1 MSDWSSDV
9 CSSDILCCNLGPN
22 APIIG
27 EGEFHLGVEQ
37 IEPVE
42 DRIWVRGIGRLLA
55 RPQAIANGIVRA
67 SVAMVSPK
75 MEELGAVFLCDH
87 PDMDGV
93 IGVFCRFRSI
103 AHGAVGSGLGFVEM
117 LLDRQSHV

>member
-1 MSDWSSDV
+1 MDQRVDRAEA
-9 CSSDILCCNLGPN
+9 LCVLCIDLFCDLGPN

-27 EGEFHLGVEQ
+27 EGEFHLVVEQ

-55 RPQAIANGIVRA
+55 RPQAIANSIVRA

-75 MEELGAVFLCDH
+75 MEELGAAF
-87 PDMDGV
+87 P
-93 IGVFCRFRSI
+93 
-103 AHGAVGSGLGFVEM
+103 FVPPEIE
-117 LLDRQSHV
+117 RKKGG